1 MTMENKIARYVVGSS
16 GLYKHSLYHV
26 KAILIDETGYESE
39 GRMVREFDSKK
50 QAKAAAK
57 LMNEG
62 IVGGVKYGPGHG
74 K

>member
-1 MTMENKIARYVVGSS
+1 MNNKTVARYVVGSS

-26 KAILIDETGYESE
+26 KAILIDENGCESE
-39 GRMVREFDSKK
+39 GGMLREFDSKK

-62 IVGGVKYGPGHG
+62 IVGGPKFGPGHG